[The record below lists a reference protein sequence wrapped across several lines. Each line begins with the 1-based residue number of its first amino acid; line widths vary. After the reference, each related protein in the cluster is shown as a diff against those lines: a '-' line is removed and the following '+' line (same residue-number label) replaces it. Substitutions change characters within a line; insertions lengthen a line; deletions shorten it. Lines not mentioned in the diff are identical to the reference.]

1 MQSPAVRCINI
12 DWLELYVYEP
22 LEGRDVEYYERQG
35 YIVRDRGYGTKHWS
49 QVFTLLDDRGDE
61 FLEVRRAPRTGAQ
74 DHHTIYP
81 DNASNLRLVNRYCY
95 YDTAMPILYDFIN
108 RHGYQ
113 FRRIYRLDLALD
125 LVKFDSGDMPRDV
138 MRRISKHVYSKIYQA
153 RRSIHGVDRWNDCD
167 DNSVSWGNKKSM
179 VVTRFYNKS
188 LELAEVKDK
197 PWIRQAWYE
206 SGLIADPSTA
216 LVRNPDGSFVSGEV
230 WRLEFQ
236 INSSARGWFVIDG
249 GDKEEYVE
257 HTMEAYWNRPRM
269 MIAFQML
276 TEHYFQ
282 FRIFKQGVSKYDC
295 KEKVLFKFTPQDKTY
310 RLRNSLV
317 RRIYPEKTDRWLKWL
332 REFRLLQTDPD
343 VMKDTDRLIARLTE
357 KTLRLEGYQPDT
369 EIVAKWRKA
378 MHDWAI
384 ERQKAVSVDT
394 ARVSDIFDDE
404 NLPKHP

>member
-1 MQSPAVRCINI
+1 MMN
-12 DWLELYVYEP
+12 
-22 LEGRDVEYYERQG
+22 
-35 YIVRDRGYGTKHWS
+35 
-49 QVFTLLDDRGDE
+49 
-61 FLEVRRAPRTGAQ
+61 
-74 DHHTIYP
+74 
-81 DNASNLRLVNRYCY
+81 
-95 YDTAMPILYDFIN
+95 DFIS

-125 LVKFDSGDMPRDV
+125 LKKFDSGDMPRDV
-138 MRRISKHVYSKIYQA
+138 MRRISKHVYAKVYQA
-153 RRSIHGVDRWNDCD
+153 RRSIHGDDRWNDCD

-188 LELAEVKDK
+188 LELAEGKDK

-206 SGLIADPSTA
+206 TGLIDDPSTA
-216 LVRNPDGSFVSGEV
+216 LIRSKDGHFIAGEV

-257 HTMEAYWNRPRM
+257 HTIEAYWNRPRM

-276 TEHYFQ
+276 AEHYFQ
-282 FRIFKQGVSKYDC
+282 FRIFKRGVSKYDC
-295 KEKVLFKFTPQDKTY
+295 KEKILFKFTPQDKTY

-317 RRIYPEKTDRWLKWL
+317 RRIYPEKADRWLKWL

-343 VMKDTDRLIARLTE
+343 VIKDTDRLIARMTE
-357 KTLRLEGYQPDT
+357 KTLRLEGYEPDA
-369 EIVAKWRKA
+369 EIVRHWRKL
-378 MHDWAI
+378 MHDWAV

-394 ARVSDIFDDE
+394 ARDFPLFKD
-404 NLPKHP
+404 